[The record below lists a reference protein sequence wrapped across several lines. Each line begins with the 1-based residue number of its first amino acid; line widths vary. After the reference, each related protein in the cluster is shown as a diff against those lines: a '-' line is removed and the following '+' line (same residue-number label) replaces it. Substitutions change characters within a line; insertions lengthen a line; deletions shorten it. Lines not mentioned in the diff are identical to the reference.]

1 MNHCKA
7 NWVSRFGAEQSGR
20 VGLRNLLGVFLAQG
34 CPVCDRPTSQTLCT
48 DCQRQIQAGPSVPLP
63 LPLRVAAA
71 QTEFHAEFQLPV
83 GALGTYSGTLKRAIL
98 ALKYGD
104 RPDVATPLG
113 AALGQQWLKFTQSGI
128 TGPVGAATR
137 LYALP
142 IPLHAERQ
150 KSRGYNQAELIAQ
163 AFCQVSGLSLL
174 ADGLTRTQATLPQ
187 HQLSLTARQQNLSQA
202 FQVGRSLR
210 QILRQ
215 RSAAVVLIDDIY
227 TTGTTA
233 QSAAV
238 TLAQAG
244 VTVVAMMS
252 VARATLSS
260 PASASSLG
268 DAGRQKPAVDLAR

>member
-1 MNHCKA
+1 M
-7 NWVSRFGAEQSGR
+7 SRFGAEQLGR
-20 VGLRNLLGVFLAQG
+20 LDLRNLLGVFLAQG

-113 AALGQQWLKFTQSGI
+113 AALGQQWVSQRQSGI
-128 TGPVGAATR
+128 ATVSAATR

-150 KSRGYNQAELIAQ
+150 KSRGYNQAQLIAQ
-163 AFCQVSGLSLL
+163 AFCQVSGLPLL
-174 ADGLTRTQATLPQ
+174 AYGLIRTQATLPQ
-187 HQLSLTARQQNLSQA
+187 HQLSLTARQQNLSQV

-244 VTVVAMMS
+244 VTVVAIMS

-260 PASASSLG
+260 PASASSLD

>member
-1 MNHCKA
+1 M
-7 NWVSRFGAEQSGR
+7 SRFGAEQLGR
-20 VGLRNLLGVFLAQG
+20 LELRNLLGVFLAQG

-63 LPLRVAAA
+63 LPPLSPKVGAA
-71 QTEFHAEFQLPV
+71 QTEFQVEFQLPV

-113 AALGQQWLKFTQSGI
+113 AALGQQWVRQRQAGLATVS
-128 TGPVGAATR
+128 AATR
-137 LYALP
+137 IYALP

-150 KSRGYNQAELIAQ
+150 KSRGYNQAQLIAQ
-163 AFCQVSGLSLL
+163 AFCQVSGLPLL
-174 ADGLTRTQATLPQ
+174 ADGLIRTQATLPQ
-187 HQLSLTARQQNLSQA
+187 HQLSLAARQQNLSQA

-215 RSAAVVLIDDIY
+215 RSAAAVLIDDIY

-233 QSAAV
+233 QSAAAA
-238 TLAQAG
+238 LAQAG
-244 VTVVAMMS
+244 VTVVAVMS

-260 PASASSLG
+260 PASASSRG
-268 DAGRQKPAVDLAR
+268 DAGRQKPSVDLAR